1 MMWKPEKTDKTA
13 DEAFTENKSDSTR
26 AESKLGKSIVIKGEV
41 SGSEPLFIDG
51 RVEGLITMAGGRVTV
66 GNGARIAGNISARE
80 VAIFGQVQGNL
91 AVDDR
96 VQIHAEGSL
105 LGDVTA
111 QRLLID
117 DGAYL
122 KGSVDLRKPANRSLP
137 ERRPAPADVPSS
149 AALARVKPG
158 SPS

>member
-1 MMWKPEKTDKTA
+1 MWKTEKTDKA
-13 DEAFTENKSDSTR
+13 DEAFTENKGDGNL
-26 AESKLGKSIVIKGEV
+26 AESKLGKSIVIKGQV
-41 SGSEPLFIDG
+41 SGSEPLFING

-80 VAIFGQVQGNL
+80 VAIFGQVQGNV

-122 KGSVDLRKPANRSLP
+122 KGSVDLRKPANGTVP
-137 ERRPAPADVPSS
+137 ERRPAPADLHTS
-149 AALARVKPG
+149 AASARVKPG
-158 SPS
+158 GPS

>member
-1 MMWKPEKTDKTA
+1 MMWKPEKTA
-13 DEAFTENKSDSTR
+13 DEAVTEAKSEGSPTD
-26 AESKLGKSIVIKGEV
+26 SKLGKSLVIKGEV
-41 SGSEPLFIDG
+41 SGSEPLFIAG
-51 RVEGLITMAGGRVTV
+51 RVEGLITLTGGRVTI

-122 KGSVDLRKPANRSLP
+122 KGSVDLRKPANGTVP
-137 ERRPAPADVPSS
+137 ERRPAPADLHTS
-149 AALARVKPG
+149 AASARVKPG
-158 SPS
+158 GPS